1 MYAISHFSCVQLF
14 ATPWTVAHQA
24 PLYMGILQARI
35 LEWVVTPSSRDLS
48 NPGIA
53 STSLYVSCL
62 SRWFF
67 TTSAIQEAPTLAKYH
82 HFSSI

>member
-1 MYAISHFSCVQLF
+1 MHSISHFSSVQLF

-35 LEWVVTPSSRDLS
+35 PEWVVMPSSRDRS

-53 STSLYVSCL
+53 STSLMSP
-62 SRWFF
+62 
-67 TTSAIQEAPTLAKYH
+67 ALAGGSLPLVPFRKPQP
-82 HFSSI
+82 